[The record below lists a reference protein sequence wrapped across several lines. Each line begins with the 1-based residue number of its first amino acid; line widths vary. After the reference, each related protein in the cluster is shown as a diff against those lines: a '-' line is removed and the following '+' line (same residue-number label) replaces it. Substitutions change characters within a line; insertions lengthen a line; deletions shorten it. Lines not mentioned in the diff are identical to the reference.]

1 MSDLTDMTL
10 NQQWKTKYLIGG
22 AAIGALIGLVTSYF
36 LIRNA
41 EETHGGPPEIK
52 SIDIVRSGVG
62 VAGLIRAIAALG
74 DR

>member
-1 MSDLTDMTL
+1 MSNINPSND
-10 NQQWKTKYLIGG
+10 QWKTKYMLGG
-22 AAIGALIGLVTSYF
+22 AALGALIGIVTAYF
-36 LIRNA
+36 LIRTA
-41 EETHGGPPEIK
+41 EETQGGPPSIK